1 MTLQWDLTQ
10 IQLSVWRQRA
20 CQHQFLQFF
29 KSHVPPR
36 NWENEETR
44 ESGRCYAVKNRL
56 PHQPYQLP
64 TDNSIGRDVNMTECH
79 DDQPLHSFI
88 IQDKD
93 TEWWWEMRWCCL
105 LSWPWCWC
113 GFLTLGSVICHGG
126 YQLPVSQ
133 FEGTAPVGLLGR
145 SDDQGLFIPELS
157 PDYGLSSSLWS
168 VVRQSSQ
175 SPVQHYPGILIT
187 HYTLIK
193 HTTLNGFAAHNH
205 RYHHNHHHWLVIS
218 FRLGMTTTHWLLT
231 CCSTWVGVGRP
242 AKKTKHWTVQSIDV
256 LSL

>member
-36 NWENEETR
+36 NWENEGTR

-79 DDQPLHSFI
+79 EDQTLHSFI

-105 LSWPWCWC
+105 VSWPWCWC

-157 PDYGLSSSLWS
+157 PDYGLSSSPPLSGLWS
-168 VVRQSSQ
+168 DSPPSPQSS
-175 SPVQHYPGILIT
+175 
-187 HYTLIK
+187 
-193 HTTLNGFAAHNH
+193 
-205 RYHHNHHHWLVIS
+205 
-218 FRLGMTTTHWLLT
+218 LT
-231 CCSTWVGVGRP
+231 Q
-242 AKKTKHWTVQSIDV
+242 AF
-256 LSL
+256 